1 MNKSETKYRI
11 VTNGLNYRIQWLS
24 KSLILRKPTW
34 KWIYRIHPAGSY
46 IAEFGTKEEAE
57 NGLRRTKECAEAKER
72 GYQPI

>member
-24 KSLILRKPTW
+24 ITIFRKPKW
-34 KWIYRIHPAGSY
+34 IWIYRIHPEGSH
-46 IAEFGTKEEAE
+46 IAEFDTKEEAE